1 MGDAGSSSG
10 LRDEGRTGIGPLG
23 CGVSGSVDGIEPGCL
38 PLPDSLV
45 GGADDRLGD
54 ACDLGLAE
62 TGGGQELL
70 GSLLRAG
77 HDRGGLGAGPLE
89 RLLDFGAGGVRELGR
104 LMACL
109 LDEPGGARL
118 GLANLL
124 GHVAL
129 CVLEQLARLV
139 PGGVRDLGPLA
150 LGLLA
155 VALDLGLA
163 VLQLALAPR
172 DLFLRSRQLIRG
184 RLLGVALERVGELG
198 GRADQVEGVHAD
210 GVAGRLDA
218 AGPARGLKDAELRLE
233 LGGVAA
239 ERIERVPNPVRVVAA
254 ARSLREVL
262 HPRQRRQCRRCGR
275 AAGILRCGHLA
286 LSLLRFTVTVDGG
299 PKV

>member
-10 LRDEGRTGIGPLG
+10 LRDDGRTGGPGAAGLRRRHRAG
-23 CGVSGSVDGIEPGCL
+23 LPATPGL
-38 PLPDSLV
+38 AV

-54 ACDLGLAE
+54 ARDLGLTE
-62 TGGGQELL
+62 TGGGQKLL
-70 GSLLRAG
+70 GTLLRAG
-77 HDRGGLGAGPLE
+77 HDRRGLGAGPLQ
-89 RLLDFGAGGVRELGR
+89 RLLDLGASGVRELGR

-109 LDEPGGARL
+109 LDEPRGARL

-139 PGGVRDLGPLA
+139 PGCVRDLCPLA
-150 LGLLA
+150 LRLLA

-163 VLQLALAPR
+163 VLQLVLTPR
-172 DLFLRSRQLIRG
+172 DLFLGPRQLVRG
-184 RLLGVALERVGELG
+184 RLLRVALERVGELG
-198 GRADQVEGVHAD
+198 GGADQVEGVHAD
-210 GVAGRLDA
+210 RVTGRLDA
-218 AGPARGLKDAELRLE
+218 ATGPARGLKDAELRLE
-233 LGGVAA
+233 LGRVAA

-262 HPRQRRQCRRCGR
+262 HPGQRRQCRRCGR